1 MHAFKGEINLIKIFI
16 LCLKIV
22 SSSFQVK
29 YSFSC
34 KHEKIILSMPRR
46 TLHIQFVMLEAKELE
61 GEDERWLAT
70 LLIGCSIYL
79 PSVCF

>member
-1 MHAFKGEINLIKIFI
+1 MHAFKGEINLIKNFI
-16 LCLKIV
+16 LCLKFI

-34 KHEKIILSMPRR
+34 KHEKIILSMPR
-46 TLHIQFVMLEAKELE
+46 TLHIQFVMLKAKELE
-61 GEDERWLAT
+61 AEDERSLAA

-79 PSVCF
+79 SSVCF